1 MWLGSSSRR
10 CSTRRPNGWRQQS
23 ESSCS
28 RSPSGRMR
36 RTEPA
41 GGQQPNS
48 LLASGSR
55 RRVFGSRCGSLLRPG
70 SILVSRSR
78 TRMMAVR
85 SSRIGAGRR
94 RSESRISQ
102 QLPHPRKVGLQ
113 YRHCGPSEAVHNSH
127 PHLWITRSNRLRK
140 VGLWSGKVGLQYREG
155 GTTVPPSP
163 SETRRNQSFRA
174 TADSNLCTTGVIA

>member
-10 CSTRRPNGWRQQS
+10 CSTRRPSGWRQQS
-23 ESSCS
+23 GSSCS

-36 RTEPA
+36 RTELA
-41 GGQQPNS
+41 GGQQPSS
-48 LLASGSR
+48 LLGSASR
-55 RRVFGSRCGSLLRPG
+55 RRVSGSRCGSSRRPG
-70 SILVSRSR
+70 SIHGSRSR
-78 TRMMAVR
+78 TRTTAAR
-85 SSRIGAGRR
+85 SSRTEVGRR
-94 RSESRISQ
+94 RSESRTSQ

-127 PHLWITRSNRLRK
+127 PHLWITRSNTPRK

-174 TADSNLCTTGVIA
+174 RAESSLCTTGVPA